1 MSETGLERAF
11 MLMLG
16 CITAAD
22 ASRRQV
28 NGILAW
34 RDQVRHALAKAQAAG
49 GTAGTKAPAV
59 PSTTHRAWLV
69 ASGAIVDALYT
80 QSTAAG
86 ILRCEC
92 EAAAEELEAEAAAT
106 EDEDEDEAG
115 ELLTQAAAL
124 RARAEAAT
132 VWQIAALEAAAAGR
146 SLTTAEDA
154 IARPVGE
161 AIAAA
166 GGVRE
171 VPGAK
176 HYLTPALGGAR

>member
-49 GTAGTKAPAV
+49 GTAGTKAAVV

-80 QSTAAG
+80 QAAAAAR
-86 ILRCEC
+86 LRCEC
-92 EAAAEELEAEAAAT
+92 EAAAEALEAEAAAT
-106 EDEDEDEAG
+106 QDEDEAG
-115 ELLTQAAAL
+115 ELLAQAAAL